1 MIEIVMKLLL
11 LLLFEGAMQ
20 RRRGIVAF
28 SSSST
33 NGGGTQDIAHD
44 SIIVTKACADRLRYL
59 SSLRP
64 APVLLRLVVDS
75 GGCSGFQ
82 YTFTLEE
89 EEPNH
94 DDKVF
99 EQHSCRVV
107 VDETSFELLKGAT
120 VDFESDVMRSSFV
133 IVNNPNSENACGCG
147 SSFAVKAFSS
157 NPMID

>member
-1 MIEIVMKLLL
+1 
-11 LLLFEGAMQ
+11 MQ
-20 RRRGIVAF
+20 RRRHGAAASF
-28 SSSST
+28 SSGSST
-33 NGGGTQDIAHD
+33 GGVTQGSIAD
-44 SIIVTKACADRLRYL
+44 DYIIVTKACADRIRYL

-64 APVLLRLVVDS
+64 TPLLLRLVVDS

-89 EEPNH
+89 GEPNH
-94 DDKVF
+94 DDKIF
-99 EQHSCRVV
+99 EQHNCRVV

-133 IVNNPNSENACGCG
+133 VINNPNSENACGCG

-157 NPMID
+157 NPAID

>member
-1 MIEIVMKLLL
+1 ML
-11 LLLFEGAMQ
+11 LLLFEGAMD
-20 RRRGIVAF
+20 RRKSGIVAF
-28 SSSST
+28 SSRSA
-33 NGGGTQDIAHD
+33 NDGGTEDSAHD
-44 SIIVTKACADRLRYL
+44 SIIVTKACADRLMYL

-64 APVLLRLVVDS
+64 APILLRLVVDS

-89 EEPNH
+89 GEPNH
-94 DDKVF
+94 DDRVF

-120 VDFESDVMRSSFV
+120 VDFESGVMRSSFT

-157 NPMID
+157 NPAID